1 MLLSDNLE
9 ICGMNNTAVSFLCFQ
24 VVDVDHVRQRAQ
36 IKLIPRID
44 LQALAA
50 KIVCGPFFIIL

>member
-1 MLLSDNLE
+1 MRVFHE
-9 ICGMNNTAVSFLCFQ
+9 TKVTSFITQ

-50 KIVCGPFFIIL
+50 KLVST

>member
-1 MLLSDNLE
+1 MFHEIKVNLF
-9 ICGMNNTAVSFLCFQ
+9 IMQ

-50 KIVCGPFFIIL
+50 KLVRKRFNPAFD

>member
-1 MLLSDNLE
+1 MFHEIKVNLF
-9 ICGMNNTAVSFLCFQ
+9 IMQ

-44 LQALAA
+44 LQAKLVRKRFNPA
-50 KIVCGPFFIIL
+50 FD